1 MSEEKKQEIREG
13 MEQHQEEAAKRELE
27 RQLTEATDE
36 LREAREEIYIME
48 KQAEEQASIMDQQRL
63 ENNHL
68 RLEMEKAEKERDAA
82 LEKLTAADVL
92 VKKWHKVASRR
103 KVFAAVM
110 IAVYVGA
117 SVVLATLAGA
127 DLCPVWPA
135 LISVGAAV
143 AMAAATGW
151 GE

>member
-13 MEQHQEEAAKRELE
+13 MEQHQAEAAKRELE
-27 RQLTEATDE
+27 RQLTKAEDE
-36 LREAREEIYIME
+36 IREAREEIYILK
-48 KQAEEQASIMDQQRL
+48 KQEEALCSTVDQQRL
-63 ENNHL
+63 ENINL
-68 RLEMEKAEKERDAA
+68 RLEKEKAEKARDSVEERLGAID
-82 LEKLTAADVL
+82 DL
-92 VKKWHKVASRR
+92 VKKWHKVAHRR

-127 DLCPVWPA
+127 GLCPVWPA
-135 LISVGAAV
+135 ILSVGAAV
-143 AMAAATGW
+143 AIAEATGW